1 MGRRSALNLSR
12 SGNLFKIRLWHAA
25 NEAEREVPDIASL
38 KLLGLA
44 GVVSYAAARLAA
56 KAGMIGYSRLML
68 VAVPVSGM
76 PAMPKGFRIQ
86 PMTTSSLSQHVI
98 DISPDIQRL
107 RFAQGMTCLGAF
119 NRKDELVGVNWV
131 GSGPFEEDAMPI
143 RFHVPKDAGWDAG
156 LWIKP
161 QYRLGRGFAALWAGT
176 AEWLREN
183 GKSWSMSWIADYNL
197 PSLLSHKRMGAVALG
212 QVMTFRF
219 FRWHYMAEGAPKL
232 VTIGGRPA
240 ELQMPRAAQA
250 VAG

>member
-1 MGRRSALNLSR
+1 
-12 SGNLFKIRLWHAA
+12 
-25 NEAEREVPDIASL
+25 VPDIASL

-56 KAGMIGYSRLML
+56 KAGMVGYSRLML

-76 PAMPKGFRIQ
+76 PEMPKGFTVQ
-86 PMTTSSLSQHVI
+86 SMTAVSLAEHVI
-98 DISPDIQRL
+98 DISPEIQCL

-119 NRKDELVGVNWV
+119 NRKDELVGVTWV

-143 RFHVPKDAGWDAG
+143 RFHVPRDAGWDAG

-176 AEWLREN
+176 ADWLRAN
-183 GKSWSMSWIADYNL
+183 GKSRSISWIADYNL
-197 PSLLSHKRMGAVALG
+197 PSLLSHQRMGAVTIG

-219 FRWHYMAEGAPKL
+219 FRWHYMAEGRPRL
-232 VTIGGRPA
+232 VKTDGRPA
-240 ELQMPRAAQA
+240 DLQLSG
-250 VAG
+250 AGNIIFGG